1 MEQEENHENAHAV
14 HSLETT
20 WEIPGNLF
28 GNAANENRD
37 LGSAPI
43 GSGGWRRNRYLAKA
57 PGNSSAVNDQPVARR
72 IHGRQWPDVRGGSSG
87 QQFET

>member
-1 MEQEENHENAHAV
+1 MEQEENHEKAHACRG
-14 HSLETT
+14 LETI

-28 GNAANENRD
+28 ENAANENRD

-43 GSGGWRRNRYLAKA
+43 GSCGLRRNRYLAKA
-57 PGNSSAVNDQPVARR
+57 PRNSSAVNYQPMARW

-87 QQFET
+87 QQFEA